1 MARKP
6 PKGIGTVRLPK
17 LKEMTKEILAKN
29 KGREK
34 KIKEIGFKLA
44 KKGGWENSCIA
55 SGLLRS
61 AKNIV
66 SREEF
71 INIVWDMADDQSWEV
86 RECAAMLLRDL
97 LFDDFDFYLAEMK
110 KMVKNKNPNIRRVAV
125 VSSMHSRL
133 TEVQAR
139 KIAKYIYEPLL
150 ADDNV
155 YVRKNLGPFAVSQHL
170 RLYPEMTLEF
180 FDAWIKEKKPR
191 VVWNILNAFQ
201 PARLRANKDLIP
213 KAKEYLK
220 LFSSSEDK
228 TIQSAIKSLRRRFLN
243 GKGF

>member
-1 MARKP
+1 MKRKP
-6 PKGIGTVRLPK
+6 PKGVGTIRLPK
-17 LKEMTKEILAKN
+17 LREMTKEILAKN
-29 KGREK
+29 KGGEE

-44 KKGGWENSCIA
+44 KKGGWENSCLA

-61 AKNIV
+61 VKNIV
-66 SREEF
+66 FREEF
-71 INIVWDMADDQSWEV
+71 LKIVLDMADDQSWET

-125 VSSMHSRL
+125 VGSMHSKF
-133 TEVQAR
+133 TKVQAR

-150 ADDNV
+150 SDDNV

-180 FDAWIKEKKPR
+180 FDNWIKEKKPR

-213 KAKEYLK
+213 KCKRFIEEVKSL
-220 LFSSSEDK
+220 EDK
-228 TIQSAIKSLRRRFLN
+228 TIQSAIKSLRRRI
-243 GKGF
+243 